1 MSVVKMKQFESGE
14 EFIFDGITKIPIF
27 GIAYGVPR
35 SLAYASMGNKKQMM
49 NSIRGVAE
57 NGAGVLKL
65 IATPLT
71 APIGSR
77 SNSRL
82 IRKPIKAKLGNMI
95 RLMASSAF
103 FPPGSNL
110 VPTAANMKS
119 RLAITITFECIE
131 LQGIFA
137 GIDDK
142 LVLFRSS
149 NNTFSND
156 KRLTSMYSSSDQVSV
171 FPFLGTV
178 CSSSNEQ
185 I

>member
-1 MSVVKMKQFESGE
+1 MSASRHELLNIS
-14 EFIFDGITKIPIF
+14 
-27 GIAYGVPR
+27 VPHAVIMTLL
-35 SLAYASMGNKKQMM
+35 SL
-49 NSIRGVAE
+49 
-57 NGAGVLKL
+57 
-65 IATPLT
+65 
-71 APIGSR
+71 GSR

-156 KRLTSMYSSSDQVSV
+156 KRLVRMCPQYINLLIDEMSIHDKICIFYALYSIVWFQNVDYSRMIVV
-171 FPFLGTV
+171 K
-178 CSSSNEQ
+178 ER
-185 I
+185 